1 MTYVFTGFNQVC
13 IYRQYLDEGR
23 FVLWDDHHS
32 LQYGKHIANNVSNF
46 CFLCENSLLPCLG
59 CPNWVQVLLQCL
71 RVDFVLLLENF
82 ILVSNQIFLSQ
93 LWLGSRNVWSVTMS
107 VVGKFDMRHKLAY
120 NYYRNMQKNI
130 YHKRVKM
137 VKIIKISSIN
147 NNNKYPLVWI

>member
-13 IYRQYLDEGR
+13 IYGQYLNEGR

-32 LQYGKHIANNVSNF
+32 LENGKHIANDVSYF
-46 CFLCENSLLPCLG
+46 CFLSENSLLPCFG

-93 LWLGSRNVWSVTMS
+93 LWLGSRNMWSVTMS
-107 VVGKFDMRHKLAY
+107 VVCKFDMRHKLAY
-120 NYYRNMQKNI
+120 NYYRDIQKIYNI
-130 YHKRVKM
+130 REWKWQRLLKYRVL
-137 VKIIKISSIN
+137 IIIIN
-147 NNNKYPLVWI
+147 IR